1 MKQPIPIPK
10 LLTPSGYVLVPVRQ
24 GQAPDLGDNEAKRP
38 NGLPDREV
46 LKELTE
52 EAREK
57 LGDLQSVFY
66 ADRRFALLVVVQGR
80 DASGK
85 DGVIRHVFGACNPQ
99 GVQVTGFKVPTELER
114 SHDFLWRVHAA
125 VPPRGLIGIFNRSHY
140 EDVLVVRVRK
150 LAPADVWKKR
160 YDQINAFE
168 ETLALNNVI
177 ILKFFLHIS
186 RDEQREQLIERLED
200 PTKNWKFR
208 AGDLEDRKLWKDYSK
223 AYEDALSKCSTKWAP
238 WYVVPANDKRAR
250 NYLVTKT
257 IVDKLESLKLK
268 YPPAPNEVLALKDS
282 IV

>member
-1 MKQPIPIPK
+1 M
-10 LLTPSGYVLVPVRQ
+10 LVPVRL
-24 GQAPDLGDNEAKRP
+24 GQAPDLSDKEAKRP
-38 NGLPDREV
+38 KGVPDREA
-46 LKELTE
+46 LRALTE

-57 LGDLQSVFY
+57 LGELQDVFY

-140 EDVLVVRVRK
+140 EDVLVVRVHK
-150 LAPADVWKKR
+150 LAPPDVWKQR
-160 YDQINAFE
+160 FDQINEFE
-168 ETLALNNVI
+168 KMLAVNNVI

-208 AGDLEDRKLWKDYSK
+208 AGDLEDRKLWKEYTK

-268 YPPAPNEVLALKDS
+268 YPPAPSEVLALKDS

>member
-1 MKQPIPIPK
+1 M
-10 LLTPSGYVLVPVRQ
+10 LVPVRQ
-24 GQAPDLGDNEAKRP
+24 GQALKLGDTEAKRP
-38 NGLPDREV
+38 KGLPDREQ

-57 LGDLQSVFY
+57 LGELQDVFY

-99 GVQVTGFKVPTELER
+99 GVHVTGFKVPTELER

-150 LAPADVWKKR
+150 LAPAEIWKKR
-160 YDQINAFE
+160 YDQINEFE
-168 ETLALNNVI
+168 NMLALNNVI

-208 AGDLEDRKLWKDYSK
+208 VGDLEDRKLWNDYSK

-238 WYVVPANDKRAR
+238 WYVVPANDKRVR

-268 YPPAPNEVLALKDS
+268 YPPAPSEVLALKDS

>member
-1 MKQPIPIPK
+1 M
-10 LLTPSGYVLVPVRQ
+10 LLPVRL
-24 GQAPDLGDNEAKRP
+24 GKAPELGDREAKRP
-38 NGLPDREV
+38 SGLPDREQV
-46 LKELTE
+46 KELTE
-52 EAREK
+52 NARER
-57 LGDLQSVFY
+57 LGELQDVFY

-99 GVQVTGFKVPTELER
+99 GVQVTGFKVPTDLER

-150 LAPADVWKKR
+150 LAPPDVWKKR

-168 ETLALNNVI
+168 EMLAINNVI

-208 AGDLEDRKLWKDYSK
+208 AGDLEDRKLWSDYSK
-223 AYEDALSKCSTKWAP
+223 AYQDALSKCSTKWAP

-250 NYLVTKT
+250 NYLVTTT
-257 IVDKLESLKLK
+257 IIEKLESLKLH
-268 YPPAPNEVLALKDS
+268 YPPAPNEVLALKNT
-282 IV
+282 IK